1 MVYGQDEGGNNALSS
16 AKGEIRIRPPDI
28 PQQEKLEI
36 KIESL
41 FPPYGP

>member
-1 MVYGQDEGGNNALSS
+1 MVYGQDEGGNNALVST
-16 AKGEIRIRPPDI
+16 KGEIRIPPPDI

-41 FPPYGP
+41 SPLYGP